1 MGKRRNKIGEQF
13 STRTRS
19 MLESPA
25 YRVLSQSAHRLIA
38 RIELE
43 LCYHGGQ
50 ENGKLPVTNEDFC
63 EYGIHHGAIAPGI
76 REAEAL
82 GFIKVTERGRG
93 GNAEYRKPNLFRLTF
108 SFTGRSDP
116 PTDEW
121 KRIKT
126 REQAEAIARAARKA
140 KDPRPVEFGHRSWR
154 IRKQKADTGKRR
166 RPRIPVSKQPK
177 HRHRIPVL
185 LAHSGIQCDLL
196 YLGQGDPPEI
206 YWRSSRHLR
215 WMDQPLRQ
223 AANEFIATKPI
234 CSDQGRRCPPCLLG

>member
-1 MGKRRNKIGEQF
+1 MAKRRNKIGEQF

-63 EYGIHHGAIAPGI
+63 EYGIHHGAIAPAI

-108 SFTGRSDP
+108 SFTHKSDP
-116 PTDEW
+116 PTNDW
-121 KRIKT
+121 KQIKT
-126 REQAEAIARAARKA
+126 LEEAEAIARGAREA
-140 KDPRPVEFGHRSWR
+140 KDPRAVEFGHRSWR
-154 IRKQKADTGKRR
+154 IRKQRADTGKRQ
-166 RPRIPVSKQPK
+166 RPISDPGVETDIAPAPDSGASGSLRNTVRPSISRAGGPARDIPAEQPT
-177 HRHRIPVL
+177 P
-185 LAHSGIQCDLL
+185 SM
-196 YLGQGDPPEI
+196 
-206 YWRSSRHLR
+206 
-215 WMDQPLRQ
+215 MDGSAAKAVRQ
-223 AANEFIATKPI
+223 
-234 CSDQGRRCPPCLLG
+234 